1 MEGKQTQAPETAPEA
16 LPFEADVPAQQYEP
30 FKLKTK
36 IEDMM
41 KYGKKAVASFPRR
54 ERQTADEIRK
64 AMLTMYRLSITVE
77 KKYYRKTTMQ
87 ELDVELD
94 VLRHFIRLA
103 ADRDYYDEKVPKRD
117 GSGRQMKDEHGKTV
131 MAKMQPPLPQ
141 KKYKVWSGMLEEIG
155 RMIGGYMKTLK

>member
-1 MEGKQTQAPETAPEA
+1 MEKTQGQTQAADA
-16 LPFEADVPAQQYEP
+16 LPFDVEVPAQQYEP

-64 AMLTMYRLSITVE
+64 SMLTMYRLSITVE

-94 VLRHFIRLA
+94 VLRHLIRLA
-103 ADRDYYDEKVPKRD
+103 ADRDYYDEKVAKRD
-117 GSGRQMKDEHGKTV
+117 GSGRQVKDENGKTV